1 MADINQVQ
9 LPDGSQYNIKDDVSG
24 YASEAYVQSQI
35 SGITKA
41 TIGLGNVDN
50 TSDANK
56 PVSTAQQTALNG
68 KTNTSVIAYTESS
81 ATATKRYEIGD
92 QFILSGVL
100 YTATAIIPNGDPI
113 TIGTNCAASD
123 SIADQLTDLGSLQE
137 TITEVNA
144 KVDDHIRRTRR
155 NITNDLTNLTA
166 AISEQNL
173 EKYGYAIGDYFVGAS
188 TYKYILADMDTY
200 YGGYDSYV
208 VLSTHHIALVVD
220 TGATSKWHTGDASS
234 VGYKGCTLHTYLKG
248 TVFNNIKTDLSALFT
263 DWSAHLLKH
272 QKLLTT
278 ALNNWGWETDA
289 YISALTESE
298 VYGHR
303 EWSANSYQEG
313 EAVKPLSLF
322 QKYRFNQIFG
332 ENNHVWLRNMQ
343 AASAACDAANFGVAS
358 GNTVANDYAA
368 VGLILF
374 H

>member
-113 TIGTNCAASD
+113 TIGTNCVASD
-123 SIADQLTDLGSLQE
+123 SIADQLTDLGSLQA
-137 TITEVNA
+137 TVNEVNA

-200 YGGYDSYV
+200 YGGYDSYA

-278 ALNNWGWETDA
+278 ALNDWGWETDA

-343 AASAACDAANFGVAS
+343 AAAGACRAS
-358 GNTVANDYAA
+358 NNGYAHNHSVTLDFAA

>member
-24 YASEAYVQSQI
+24 YASETYVQNQI

-50 TSDANK
+50 TSDASK

-123 SIADQLTDLGSLQE
+123 SIADQITDLGSLQE

-200 YGGYDSYV
+200 YGGYDSYA

-220 TGATSKWHTGDASS
+220 TGTTSKWHTGDASS

-272 QKLLTT
+272 QKLFTT
-278 ALNNWGWETDA
+278 ALNNWGWEADV

-332 ENNHVWLRNMQ
+332 ENNRVWLRNMQ
-343 AASAACDAANFGVAS
+343 AAAVACDAYYGGFANGSSV
-358 GNTVANDYAA
+358 TNDIAA